1 MWFSQFKARLF
12 VFLKIIEAI
21 LEVLSVNWDRKK
33 LNERVLEFSWEKVVN
48 SEIEVYNEI
57 LN

>member
-1 MWFSQFKARLF
+1 
-12 VFLKIIEAI
+12 
-21 LEVLSVNWDRKK
+21 VNWDRKK

-48 SEIEVYNEI
+48 SEIDVYNEI

>member
-1 MWFSQFKARLF
+1 MWSSQFKARLF
-12 VFLKIIEAI
+12 VFLKIVEAI

-48 SEIEVYNEI
+48 SEIDVYNEI